1 VQKLSG
7 DAVVA
12 LVQPVAEET
21 HSQAFAANQTF
32 AKPSFRELVFANQ
45 GNQESR

>member
-12 LVQPVAEET
+12 LVQPAEET
-21 HSQAFAANQTF
+21 HSQALAANQTF
-32 AKPSFRELVFANQ
+32 AKPSFREPVFANQ